1 MAKRRGNK
9 EGTIYLRKNGRW
21 SAQLTVE
28 GRRICFTGSTQR
40 EAQDWLMMTRNQV
53 ESGLTAAGAK
63 ATLRVFL
70 SEWLATINTS
80 LRPKTWG
87 QYSQVVRQHI
97 LPELGKTK
105 LKDLRPDQIQSFY
118 NRKMEAGTSPS
129 TVRII
134 HAVLH
139 KALGDALRWGLI
151 PRNPVSVV
159 LKPKV
164 PRTEMKVLSA
174 DQVRQFLISVRGDRN
189 EALYHVAVSTGLRQ
203 GEILGLMWS
212 DLDWETG
219 RLQIQRQVQRAPA
232 EGLKLVEPKSAAGR
246 RLIVLGPSTLKKLL
260 EHSKRQRAESACK
273 GKQWQEQDLIFP
285 STIGTPMEQRRLHIN
300 FKKLLRVAGL
310 PEIRFHD
317 LRHTAAT
324 LMLQQGIHPKVVQER
339 LGHSQ
344 ISVTLDTY
352 SHVLPAMQEEAAIKI
367 DELISPIAI
376 DLIRTER

>member
-1 MAKRRGNK
+1 MAKRRGNL
-9 EGTIYLRKNGRW
+9 EGTIYMRKNGRW
-21 SAQLTVE
+21 SAQLTVD
-28 GRRICFTGSTQR
+28 GRRVCFTAATQR
-40 EAQDWLMMTRNQV
+40 EAQEWLMRTRNQV

-70 SEWLATINTS
+70 VEWLATIKTS

-87 QYSQVVRQHI
+87 QYGQVARQHI

-118 NRKMEAGTSPS
+118 NRKMETGTSPP

-151 PRNPVSVV
+151 HRNPVSVV

-164 PRTEMKVLSA
+164 PRREMKVLSA
-174 DQVRQFLISVRGDRN
+174 DQVRQLLICTSGVRN

-203 GEILGLMWS
+203 GEILGLKWS
-212 DLDWETG
+212 DLDWEAAS
-219 RLQIQRQVQRAPA
+219 LQIQRQVQRAPG

-246 RLIVLGPSTLKKLL
+246 RLIILGPSMLEKLL
-260 EHSKRQRAESACK
+260 EHSKKQRSNSILVGEH
-273 GKQWQEQDLIFP
+273 WQEHDLIFP
-285 STIGTPMEQRRLHIN
+285 STIGTPMDQKRLHTN
-300 FKKLLRVAGL
+300 FKRLLRRAGL
-310 PEIRFHD
+310 PDIRFRD
-317 LRHTAAT
+317 RRHTAAT
-324 LMLQQGIHPKVVQER
+324 LMLQQGIHPKIVQER

-367 DELISPIAI
+367 DELISPIPI
-376 DLIRTER
+376 ELMKTER

>member
-1 MAKRRGNK
+1 MR
-9 EGTIYLRKNGRW
+9 T
-21 SAQLTVE
+21 
-28 GRRICFTGSTQR
+28 RI
-40 EAQDWLMMTRNQV
+40 QV

-63 ATLRVFL
+63 ATLRAFL
-70 SEWLATINTS
+70 IEWLESIKTS

-87 QYSQVVRQHI
+87 QYGQVIRQHI

-118 NRKMEAGTSPS
+118 NRKLKAGTSPS

-139 KALGDALRWGLI
+139 KALGDALRWGLMS
-151 PRNPVSVV
+151 RNPVSVV

-164 PRTEMKVLSA
+164 SRREMQVLSA
-174 DQVRQFLISVRGDRN
+174 DQVQQFLICTSGVRN
-189 EALYHVAVSTGLRQ
+189 EALYHLAISTGLRQ
-203 GEILGLMWS
+203 GEILGLKWS
-212 DLDWETG
+212 DLDWEAAS
-219 RLQIQRQVQRAPA
+219 LQIQRQVQRAPG

-246 RLIVLGPSTLKKLL
+246 RLIVLGPSTLEKLL
-260 EHSKRQRAESACK
+260 KHSKKQRSDRILVGE
-273 GKQWQEQDLIFP
+273 QWQENDLIFP
-285 STIGTPMEQRRLHIN
+285 STVGTPMDQKRLHTN
-300 FKKLLRVAGL
+300 FKKLLRKAEL

-352 SHVLPAMQEEAAIKI
+352 SHVLPAMQKEAALKI

-376 DLIRTER
+376 DLMKTER